1 MKRIT
6 VSSLLLCILMT
17 GSLYAQFDGQNGQSS
32 FYTEVEQENR
42 PDFLQMEEEAMLLER
57 WNQSLSVL
65 GLQNVA
71 VLQEV
76 ELGELQSEVQ
86 LAQLRLQQEIQG
98 IITQIDQL
106 EQRNSRLLQTHQ
118 QLAEEVLDL
127 GTESELI
134 AGMEDTEE
142 GEAEILRQNEYEIA
156 ALTRNLRQNRS
167 EISRND
173 RRIVSHSETL
183 MEKEGE
189 LVLVEQQADA
199 VSFLTSNFQRFQQT
213 RTYALNTAIAR

>member
-1 MKRIT
+1 
-6 VSSLLLCILMT
+6 
-17 GSLYAQFDGQNGQSS
+17 
-32 FYTEVEQENR
+32 
-42 PDFLQMEEEAMLLER
+42 DFLQMEEEAMLLER

-199 VSFLTSNFQRFQQT
+199 VSFLTSNFQRLQQT

>member
-106 EQRNSRLLQTHQ
+106 EKRNFRLLQTHQ

-127 GTESELI
+127 GTESEMI
-134 AGMEDTEE
+134 AAMEEKE
-142 GEAEILRQNEYEIA
+142 EAESEILHQNQQEIVA
-156 ALTRNLRQNRS
+156 ITRNLEQNRM

-173 RRIVSHSETL
+173 QQIVSQSETL

-189 LVLVEQQADA
+189 LIEVVQQVEA
-199 VSFLTSNFQRFQQT
+199 VSFLTSNFQRIQQA